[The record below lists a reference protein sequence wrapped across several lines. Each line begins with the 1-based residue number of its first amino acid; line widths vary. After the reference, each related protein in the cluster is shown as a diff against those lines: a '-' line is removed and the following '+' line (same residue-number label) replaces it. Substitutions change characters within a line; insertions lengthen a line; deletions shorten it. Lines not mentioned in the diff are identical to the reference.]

1 MDSKNGLFEFI
12 TKAVTPYHAVEEIKQ
27 RLTECGFNEISEKDS
42 AAFSTDCCFVV
53 RDSSIIAIKGSS
65 LDGGFMICAS
75 HNDTPTFK
83 VKCAASSGA
92 YARLM
97 TESYGGAIYNTWFDR
112 PLSIAGRVAVETADG
127 VEMKLVNFDK
137 NLVAIPNLAIHMNRE
152 VNGGVKINPAKD
164 TLPLLSLES
173 DVSLEKLVAD
183 ELDLSPEDILAHD
196 LFLYNREAPVCFGKN
211 DEFILSPRLDDL
223 VSVYASLEAFLDS
236 EPQGIS
242 VLAVFD
248 NEEVGSSTKQGAN
261 STFLHDTL
269 LRVAGSEEKYL
280 EMLPDSFMISADNAH
295 AKHPNYPEMS
305 DVQNSP
311 ILGGG
316 VAVKYNA
323 NQRYTTDARSDA
335 VFRTICKRAGVSVQS
350 YSNRADMPGGSTL
363 GNISTT
369 RVSISSVDIGIPQLG
384 MHSSTE
390 TVAYSDFESMID
402 AMSEFY
408 SSKILTDGQNI
419 KIV

>member
-1 MDSKNGLFEFI
+1 MDSKIGMFEFI
-12 TKAVTPYHAVEEIKQ
+12 SKAVTPYHAIEEIKN
-27 RLTECGFNEISEKDS
+27 RLLECGFSEISEKDS

-65 LDGGFMICAS
+65 LDGGFMICAT

-83 VKCAASSGA
+83 VKSTGGAGA
-92 YARLM
+92 YSRLL
-97 TESYGGAIYNTWFDR
+97 TETYGGAIYNSWLDR

-127 VEMKLVNFDK
+127 VEMKLINFDR
-137 NLVAIPNLAIHMNRE
+137 NLSVIPSLAIHLNRD
-152 VNGGVKINPAKD
+152 VNNGVKINPAKD
-164 TLPLLSLES
+164 TFPLLSLEAGFE
-173 DVSLEKLVAD
+173 LEKLVAD

-196 LFLYNREAPVCFGKN
+196 LFLYNREAPACFGKN

-223 VSVYASLEAFLDS
+223 TCVYASLEAFLDA

-248 NEEVGSSTKQGAN
+248 NEEIGSSTKQGAN

-280 EMLPDSFMISADNAH
+280 EMLPDSFMVSADNAH
-295 AKHPNYPEMS
+295 AKHPNYSELS
-305 DVQNSP
+305 DSQNAP
-311 ILGGG
+311 VLGGG
-316 VAVKYNA
+316 VVVKYNA

-350 YSNRADMPGGSTL
+350 YSNRPDMPGGSTL
-363 GNISTT
+363 GNIAAT
-369 RVSISSVDIGIPQLG
+369 RVSISSIDIGIPQLG

-390 TVAYSDFESMID
+390 TAALADIESAKAAI
-402 AMSEFY
+402 SEFY
-408 SSKILTDGQNI
+408 SSKILTDGQSI
-419 KIV
+419 KII

>member
-1 MDSKNGLFEFI
+1 
-12 TKAVTPYHAVEEIKQ
+12 
-27 RLTECGFNEISEKDS
+27 
-42 AAFSTDCCFVV
+42 
-53 RDSSIIAIKGSS
+53 
-65 LDGGFMICAS
+65 
-75 HNDTPTFK
+75 
-83 VKCAASSGA
+83 
-92 YARLM
+92 
-97 TESYGGAIYNTWFDR
+97 
-112 PLSIAGRVAVETADG
+112 
-127 VEMKLVNFDK
+127 
-137 NLVAIPNLAIHMNRE
+137 
-152 VNGGVKINPAKD
+152 
-164 TLPLLSLES
+164 
-173 DVSLEKLVAD
+173 
-183 ELDLSPEDILAHD
+183 
-196 LFLYNREAPVCFGKN
+196 
-211 DEFILSPRLDDL
+211 
-223 VSVYASLEAFLDS
+223 
-236 EPQGIS
+236 
-242 VLAVFD
+242 
-248 NEEVGSSTKQGAN
+248 
-261 STFLHDTL
+261 
-269 LRVAGSEEKYL
+269 
-280 EMLPDSFMISADNAH
+280 MISADNAH